1 MAVGFSNTNKPL
13 NPRGNDASPKGYN
26 RAALYSGKAL
36 DFDGVNDVVTTTY
49 TSGFTGAQEF
59 TYCAYVNA
67 DDIASAQ
74 AVVHAN
80 ETTGWGLQSFWVAS
94 NTFRF
99 YAGSGTESTSF
110 VNSETIEAN
119 KWYFVVGVHTPTEN
133 KIYLNG
139 VLNATAAAAN
149 LTAAPQAI
157 TIGRFP
163 SVTLP
168 FNGEISNAKVF
179 NTALTAA
186 QVADL
191 YNNPEKVV
199 PTGVAESNLKLWL
212 PMMEGAGTTAYDGS
226 GNGNHGTISGAT
238 WQHGIGAPVSQT
250 AVIDWNKGSNLYAY
264 SEQFDESSYWSYTQI
279 HAVDST
285 GNEAPDGS
293 LTADKLIANTNTAF
307 HHIGRFV
314 TGITSGVSYRVSV
327 YVKAAGHDYILV
339 NTGTGSTSGNAGP
352 IVNLTNGSI
361 AGSLNGE
368 DYDATITDAGN
379 GWYKIEY
386 DFTSSG
392 TIINI
397 DYNQLP
403 SASITAY
410 AGDNTKGVYLWG
422 ASLRPASSGSTYV
435 RTGATAQT
443 SEVLLPQ
450 GLTTGRDITGVNL
463 FENVRKQGA
472 LNLDGK
478 SWAEVHDN
486 GSLDFGTG
494 SFTLEAWVRVKFVAQ
509 GSSYNVVM
517 TLGGNLSSQGTSG
530 FIINSSKVPVYIY
543 NNNISGSGSISE
555 GTWIHMV
562 GVYNET
568 NATIYVNGSQV
579 DQDER
584 TAASITNTLVKQIGR
599 DTTATRYYNDQIA
612 QPRIYNRALTASEV
626 LQNYNSGKN
635 TYK

>member
-1 MAVGFSNTNKPL
+1 MAVGFSNTNKPI

-26 RAALYSGKAL
+26 RASLFSGKAL

-49 TSGFTGAQEF
+49 TSGFTGVQEF

-80 ETTGWGLQSFWVAS
+80 EATGWGLQSLWVAS

-99 YAGSGTESTSF
+99 YAGTGVEPTSF

-149 LTAAPQAI
+149 LTTAPQAI

-168 FNGEISNAKVF
+168 FNGETANAKIF

-199 PTGVAESNLKLWL
+199 PTGVADSALKLWL
-212 PMMEGAGTTAYDGS
+212 PMQEGAGTTAYDGS
-226 GNGNHGTISGAT
+226 GNANHGTISGAT
-238 WQHGIGAPVSQT
+238 YTHGIGAPVSQT
-250 AVIDWNKGSNLYAY
+250 AVMNWNKGTNRFTY
-264 SEQFDESSYWSYTQI
+264 SEQFDTGDWNKI
-279 HAVDST
+279 ST
-285 GNEAPDGS
+285 SVTANTLTAPDGQT
-293 LTADKLIANTNTAF
+293 TADSLNS
-307 HHIGRFV
+307 
-314 TGITSGVSYRVSV
+314 TSSTEAIYQLAQVGVNSFSV
-327 YVKAAGHDYILV
+327 YAKAGTTTSLQLASTTGFNGRGADFNLSNGTAGAVYEV
-339 NTGTGSTSGNAGP
+339 GSGNS
-352 IVNLTNGSI
+352 N
-361 AGSLNGE
+361 
-368 DYDATITDAGN
+368 ITGGTSAIESVGN
-379 GWYKIEY
+379 GWYRCSINGL
-386 DFTSSG
+386 TLTAIRAV
-392 TIINI
+392 TIANNNGNLSYI
-397 DYNQLP
+397 
-403 SASITAY
+403 
-410 AGDNTKGVYLWG
+410 WG
-422 ASLRPASSGSTYV
+422 ASVEQSATAGPYV

-472 LNLDGK
+472 LNLDGN

-486 GSLDFGTG
+486 ESLDVTTAV
-494 SFTLEAWVRVKFVAQ
+494 TLEAWVNNKTGELSINNRYMPIFDKATNVNGTGGFTLRLYSSVNSNGGYFAVGGAYVLFNFTDGSYQHIVA
-509 GSSYNVVM
+509 
-517 TLGGNLSSQGTSG
+517 TLSANSQK
-530 FIINSSKVPVYIY
+530 IYIN
-543 NNNISGSGSISE
+543 
-555 GTWIHMV
+555 
-562 GVYNET
+562 GVLQNSFT
-568 NATIYVNGSQV
+568 NAWTIPQNGNPLLIGYAPSDGEQWLN
-579 DQDER
+579 
-584 TAASITNTLVKQIGR
+584 ASV
-599 DTTATRYYNDQIA
+599 A